1 MRTASAIVAAR
12 TPIIRPID
20 RDSVEHRTIQD
31 ASAILRPLLEKTKI
45 CLGAGSGRKQE
56 GRRTVIDAY
65 TSVTGHDMLNLSGH
79 ILEGRRSNFVLRVHH
94 SSLKPISFTGVPVVL
109 TPNVRPGEERCDRIT
124 TPFEVL
130 FKKTEN
136 KGEFKAIFSNLS
148 SGNYTVKIGDP
159 NFDIFGNKRRASLA

>member
-31 ASAILRPLLEKTKI
+31 ASAVLRPLLEKTKI
-45 CLGAGSGRKQE
+45 FLGAGSGRKQE

-79 ILEGRRSNFVLRVHH
+79 IHEGRKSNFVLRVHH

-109 TPNVRPGEERCDRIT
+109 TPNVRPGEERCNRIT
-124 TPFEVL
+124 TPFEAL
-130 FKKTEN
+130 FQETEN
-136 KGEFKAIFSNLS
+136 RGEYKVVFSNLS
-148 SGNYTVKIGDP
+148 SGNYTLRIGDP
-159 NFDIFGNKRRASLA
+159 NFTIHGYKRK